1 MGANF
6 FLVNYHEKYYKK
18 ISIIA
23 LLITVA
29 VAWRI
34 VNHKYSIAPNLE
46 IVTAVSVL
54 AAIIIGFSG
63 AVIVPL
69 GSMIVSDLFI
79 GNSSIFVFTW
89 GSFAAIGLLALLLR
103 KLNTKPKAQIATS
116 FIFAISSSF
125 LFFIVTN
132 FGVWLQGWYPPTLD
146 GLLTCFALAI
156 PFYRTMLTGN
166 IILVPSAVAIYQL
179 VRSHNLAR
187 LSIIDSLSS

>member
-1 MGANF
+1 MN
-6 FLVNYHEKYYKK
+6 KKK
-18 ISIIA
+18 IQIKNIFICT
-23 LLITVA
+23 LLVILA
-29 VAWRI
+29 ISWRLI
-34 VNHKYSIAPNLE
+34 NNRHQLAPNLE
-46 IVTAVSVL
+46 FVTTAGVL
-54 AAIIIGFSG
+54 AAIIIGYK
-63 AVIVPL
+63 AAIVVPL
-69 GSMIVSDLFI
+69 SVMIISDLFI

-132 FGVWLQGWYPPTLD
+132 FGVWLQGWYPSTLD
-146 GLLTCFALAI
+146 GLLACFTLAI
-156 PFYRTMLTGN
+156 PFYRTMLIGN
-166 IILVPSAVAIYQL
+166 VILVPTAVAIYQL

>member
-1 MGANF
+1 MKNTI
-6 FLVNYHEKYYKK
+6 KK